1 MLKTMIQRIY
11 LMKRCLISNIA
22 IIIGRSVFYLFVNIS
37 KKVYSWSGSSKISL
51 YFHYIMF
58 VLLWK
63 YHGVCFVGH
72 HCGKRH
78 SIVEKIIL
86 KKTPNNAINGYPFVC
101 ISPAKSTEI
110 ITKLFWFIRSKT
122 KHNSNYS
129 IFIINGR
136 KCWFKETNL
145 TINNK
150 QTLLVKS

>member
-1 MLKTMIQRIY
+1 MVQLKIADGMDGGCFHLLMENSCYSLVCFDYTKMSWSWSNRMLKTMIQRIY

-22 IIIGRSVFYLFVNIS
+22 IIIGRTVFHLFVNIS

-86 KKTPNNAINGYPFVC
+86 KK
-101 ISPAKSTEI
+101 
-110 ITKLFWFIRSKT
+110 
-122 KHNSNYS
+122 H
-129 IFIINGR
+129 
-136 KCWFKETNL
+136 
-145 TINNK
+145 TIM
-150 QTLLVKS
+150 Q